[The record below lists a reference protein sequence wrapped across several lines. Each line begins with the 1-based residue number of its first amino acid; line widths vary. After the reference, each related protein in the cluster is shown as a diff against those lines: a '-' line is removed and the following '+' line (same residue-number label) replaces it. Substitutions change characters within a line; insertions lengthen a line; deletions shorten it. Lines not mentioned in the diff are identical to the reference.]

1 VAIQNSFSVETFIM
15 LARQFQFADLQIE
28 VQERRKALA
37 DQGVLLPTDEQL
49 MNKGGR
55 RTPEKQRLL
64 VRMTESALA
73 AGITP
78 GKRHV

>member
-1 VAIQNSFSVETFIM
+1 
-15 LARQFQFADLQIE
+15 LARQFKFADLQLE

-37 DQGVLLPTDEQL
+37 DHGVVLPTDEEL

-73 AGITP
+73 AGIIP
-78 GKRHV
+78 VKRYI